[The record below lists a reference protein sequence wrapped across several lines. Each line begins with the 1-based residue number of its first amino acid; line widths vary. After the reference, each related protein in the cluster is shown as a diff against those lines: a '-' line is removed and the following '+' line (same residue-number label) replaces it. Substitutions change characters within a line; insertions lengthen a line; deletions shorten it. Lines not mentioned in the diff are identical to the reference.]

1 MKNDNLKND
10 NFLSDI
16 EKDIS
21 GDWKQIQTDLQ
32 TQEKRE
38 FLKENPEVPN
48 ISYKDFYRLIVD
60 IWNKMNET
68 LKTKKTKSRE

>member
-48 ISYKDFYRLIVD
+48 IS
-60 IWNKMNET
+60 WKMYFFVILE
-68 LKTKKTKSRE
+68 